1 MCGRTRIAGD
11 ASDARIFA
19 PSLPEVP
26 SIRCRGRARCFTVR
40 DSGERTNR
48 VFKGIGHKNI
58 QHTVRY
64 TEMEARPLHGPI
76 AMADMQDKRHV

>member
-1 MCGRTRIAGD
+1 
-11 ASDARIFA
+11 
-19 PSLPEVP
+19 LPEMP
-26 SIRCRGRARCFTVR
+26 SIRCRGVRAVLQYGIQARR

-64 TEMEARPLHGPI
+64 TEMAARPLHGPV
-76 AMADMQDKRHV
+76 AMADMQDKRHA